1 MNWGMVIAVIIAPV
15 ICGLAATLIIGKV
28 QSSVARKRESGELR
42 SRRDWH
48 L

>member
-1 MNWGMVIAVIIAPV
+1 MNWGMVLAVIIAPV

-28 QSSVARKRESGELR
+28 QAALARKKESSEIR
-42 SRRDWH
+42 TRRDWH